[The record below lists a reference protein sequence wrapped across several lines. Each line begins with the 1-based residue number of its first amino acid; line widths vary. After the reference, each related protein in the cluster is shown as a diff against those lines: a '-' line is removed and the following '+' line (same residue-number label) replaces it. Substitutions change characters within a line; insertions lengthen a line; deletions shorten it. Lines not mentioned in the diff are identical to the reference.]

1 MPLNFYNLQYAQYC
15 ANIGAIAIYPLQEP
29 SGTSI
34 NDYSGNGYN
43 GELSGTGTTQGNLLY
58 PTDHYKFY
66 NFNGNSYI
74 NLGSANQYLGGPVG
88 GADVSKQSGFI
99 TAWIKASLPNAGGGM
114 IAYWN
119 NFGLSVNNIGNI
131 SIFQPNEN
139 YNPNYNFSFQIPITT
154 TLMDG
159 NEHFICAYINKIGD
173 FTLQDVYTEDAY
185 IFADIWIDGILV
197 INGYDC
203 GLVPMNISSPTDFGT
218 QFYNMY
224 ADTSSIA
231 AYKDGTK
238 NFTGNLSNVVFF
250 PYNLTQAQINQL
262 YVLGTSKIS
271 PTTQAQ
277 INQLYVLGTSKI
289 SPTNEIDYVDNFYL
303 IDSNKT
309 YLQADQPSN
318 APELNINLKKLH
330 SEFVYSL
337 RLDYLTILEK
347 NGICPTPPAPIIL
360 PINYSA
366 PPASNGVSAGNY
378 YRVPKSTA
386 TLNNLPLPKYFDS
399 FSFPIGTF
407 VYPTSSE
414 YNGLML
420 VKSSNLNISLPFDV
434 IQLTHTQAL
443 TDLSTYIN
451 EIFAF

>member
-15 ANIGAIAIYPLQEP
+15 ANIGAIAIYPLQES

-43 GELSGTGTTQGNLLY
+43 GELSGTGTTQANLLY
-58 PTDHYKFY
+58 PMDHYKFY

-74 NLGSANQYLGGPVG
+74 NLGSANQYLGGPVTG
-88 GADVSKQSGFI
+88 GVTKQSGWI
-99 TAWIKASLPNAGGGM
+99 TGWIKASSPNTGGGM

-119 NFGLSVNNIGNI
+119 NFGLSVNNTGNI

-139 YNPNYNFSFQIPITT
+139 YNANYNFSFQIPVTT

-159 NEHFICAYINKIGD
+159 NEHFICACIIKEGD
-173 FTLQDVYTEDAY
+173 FTAQDVYTEYAY
-185 IFADIWIDGILV
+185 VFADIYIDGTLV

-203 GLVPMNISSPTDFGT
+203 GLVPMGISSASEFTT

-238 NFTGNLSNVVFF
+238 NFTGYLSNVVFF
-250 PYNLTQAQINQL
+250 PYTLTQAEINQL

-271 PTTQAQ
+271 PTA
-277 INQLYVLGTSKI
+277 
-289 SPTNEIDYVDNFYL
+289 NELDYVDNFYL
-303 IDSNKT
+303 IDSIKT
-309 YLQADQPSN
+309 YLHADQPSN
-318 APELNINLKKLH
+318 APELNINLKKLP

-337 RLDYLTILEK
+337 RLDYLKILEE

-360 PINYSA
+360 PIDYVA
-366 PPASNGVSAGNY
+366 PPSSSGVSAGNY
-378 YRVPKSTA
+378 YRVPKSTM
-386 TLNNLPLPKYFDS
+386 TLNNLPLPKYFNS

-420 VKSSNLNISLPFDV
+420 VKSTNLNISLPFDV
-434 IQLTHTQAL
+434 IQLTHSQAL
-443 TDLSTYIN
+443 ADLTTYVN